1 MVVRNVKDALYL
13 LWGGALLVVLIGGLN
28 IANLALA
35 RWSARRIE
43 IATRLA
49 VGASRARIAR
59 QLIVENV
66 STLGQ

>member
-35 RWSARRIE
+35 RWSARRKE

-49 VGASRARIAR
+49 VGATRARITNRAPVDCR
-59 QLIVENV
+59 ER
-66 STLGQ
+66 